1 MLTIVSRRPCLDTL
15 EAHEGPR
22 SGALR
27 SDHPDLYQEIPISS
41 FADQTFTAPAQIRNF
56 CIIAHIDHGKSTLAD
71 RMLQFTGVVDERS
84 MRAQYLDRMDIERE
98 RGITIKAQNVRLP
111 WKVRASRAIDYVL
124 HLIDTP
130 GHVDFTYEVS
140 RALEA
145 CEGAVL
151 LVDAAQ
157 GIEAQTLA
165 NLYLALDRDL
175 HIIPVLNKI
184 DLPAADP
191 DRYAAEIAHIIG
203 CEPGDVLRVSGKT
216 GEGVAD
222 LLDHVVREVPPP
234 TGDADA
240 PTRAMIF
247 DSVYDTYRGV
257 VTYVRVVD
265 GKIVPRERIK
275 MMSTGATHEL
285 LEVGI
290 VSPEPKASVGLGVGE
305 VGYLITG
312 VKDVRQSKVGDTVT
326 TARNGASEPL
336 TGYREP
342 RPMVYSGLYPVDGS
356 DYPDL
361 RDALD
366 KLQLNDAALTYEP
379 ETSVA
384 LGFGFRSGFLGLLH
398 MEITRERLEREFDL
412 DLISTS
418 PNVVYRVVQEDDTEK
433 IVTNPSDWP
442 EGKIR
447 TVFEPVV
454 KTTIIAPS
462 EFIGTI
468 MELCQS
474 RRGELGGMDYLS
486 PERVELRYTMPLGEI
501 IFDFFDALKSR
512 TRGYASLDYEEAGEQ
527 EADLV
532 KVDILL
538 QGEPVDAF
546 SAIVHKDAAYAY
558 GNKMTTKLKELIP
571 RQQFEVPVQAAIGSK
586 IIARENI
593 RAIRKDVLSKCYGGD
608 ITRKRK
614 LLEKQKEGKKRM
626 KTIGRVEV
634 PQEAFV
640 AALSTDS
647 AAADKAKK

>member
-1 MLTIVSRRPCLDTL
+1 MSWSAARRITSS
-15 EAHEGPR
+15 R
-22 SGALR
+22 SGR
-27 SDHPDLYQEIPISS
+27 RWPSS
-41 FADQTFTAPAQIRNF
+41 ASSGT
-56 CIIAHIDHGKSTLAD
+56 ST
-71 RMLQFTGVVDERS
+71 G
-84 MRAQYLDRMDIERE
+84 
-98 RGITIKAQNVRLP
+98 VRLP
-111 WKVRASRAIDYVL
+111 VYAGMRNWHPFLQRVVWCMNNARRRRAVGVILAAHRSNTSLERYRLDVSRAID
-124 HLIDTP
+124 
-130 GHVDFTYEVS
+130 
-140 RALEA
+140 
-145 CEGAVL
+145 
-151 LVDAAQ
+151 
-157 GIEAQTLA
+157 A
-165 NLYLALDRDL
+165 N
-175 HIIPVLNKI
+175 
-184 DLPAADP
+184 
-191 DRYAAEIAHIIG
+191 G
-203 CEPGDVLRVSGKT
+203 
-216 GEGVAD
+216 
-222 LLDHVVREVPPP
+222 
-234 TGDADA
+234 
-240 PTRAMIF
+240 
-247 DSVYDTYRGV
+247 RG
-257 VTYVRVVD
+257 
-265 GKIVPRERIK
+265 PRSSIC
-275 MMSTGATHEL
+275 
-285 LEVGI
+285 
-290 VSPEPKASVGLGVGE
+290 
-305 VGYLITG
+305 
-312 VKDVRQSKVGDTVT
+312 GDTVT
-326 TARNGASEPL
+326 TARHGATQPL

-418 PNVVYRVVQEDDTEK
+418 PNVVYRVVEEDGTEK
-433 IVTNPSDWP
+433 VVTNPSDWP
-442 EGKIR
+442 DGKIR
-447 TVFEPVV
+447 TVYEPVV

-538 QGEPVDAF
+538 QGEAVDAF
-546 SAIVHKDAAYAY
+546 SAIVHKESAFAY

-640 AALSTDS
+640 AALSTD
-647 AAADKAKK
+647 AAGADRAKK